1 MFAELE
7 RACDELDRALEQLK
21 KAGYTLREFSKG
33 LETDPTGILLT
44 HYPNGYMIYPD
55 KIIQVNYRSQGR
67 ILPRSLVNLI
77 RIDHI
82 PVRVMGQQYPCRV
95 RLKALGELAQGVSC
109 LLELFKSPIELV
121 TGPLQLRKHLPS
133 IAISHR
139 ISALGSYSR
148 ETGFLAGIS
157 IP

>member
-1 MFAELE
+1 MVHDNP
-7 RACDELDRALEQLK
+7 RGPGVPRLDIRKRIRVETRVQRLGDRHKLLAQSSLNIHLGTLQLPSTLEQL
-21 KAGYTLREFSKG
+21 
-33 LETDPTGILLT
+33 
-44 HYPNGYMIYPD
+44 D

-67 ILPRSLVNLI
+67 ILPRSLVNLV

-82 PVRVMGQQYPCRV
+82 PVRVMGQQYPRRV

-109 LLELFKSPIELV
+109 LLELFKSPIEL
-121 TGPLQLRKHLPS
+121 LKHLPS